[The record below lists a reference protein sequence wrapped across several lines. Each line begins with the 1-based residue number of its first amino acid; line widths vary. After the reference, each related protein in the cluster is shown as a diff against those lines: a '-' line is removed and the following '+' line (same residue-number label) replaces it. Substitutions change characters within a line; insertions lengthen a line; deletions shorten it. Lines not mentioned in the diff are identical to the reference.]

1 MEAIPCGSG
10 FQIQVSETEFH
21 MFSNNALALDF
32 YGVYVVVDGATYTY
46 RCFSLNHAHALETA
60 TAAHIAA
67 CGMLPLPNKIEVVG
81 PCHNSDCNCGRI
93 FTLEADRLETEDL
106 GLMN

>member
-1 MEAIPCGSG
+1 
-10 FQIQVSETEFH
+10 

-60 TAAHIAA
+60 TAATLQPAGCFLCRIRSRWLARVTIAIA
-67 CGMLPLPNKIEVVG
+67 TVDAFPLLRLTASKPKIW
-81 PCHNSDCNCGRI
+81 
-93 FTLEADRLETEDL
+93 A
-106 GLMN
+106 

>member
-1 MEAIPCGSG
+1 
-10 FQIQVSETEFH
+10 
-21 MFSNNALALDF
+21 
-32 YGVYVVVDGATYTY
+32 
-46 RCFSLNHAHALETA
+46 
-60 TAAHIAA
+60 
-67 CGMLPLPNKIEVVG
+67 MLPLPNKIEVVG